1 MACGDVLDA
10 RRVMEAAGASEL
22 MGRSVAPEID
32 DGFDVGT
39 AQMGPIWN
47 PGEAVRARM
56 KAGIRNITILYNTF
70 QGIFTKMLFECEVK
84 G

>member
-10 RRVMEAAGASEL
+10 RRVMEAAGA
-22 MGRSVAPEID
+22 SVAPEID